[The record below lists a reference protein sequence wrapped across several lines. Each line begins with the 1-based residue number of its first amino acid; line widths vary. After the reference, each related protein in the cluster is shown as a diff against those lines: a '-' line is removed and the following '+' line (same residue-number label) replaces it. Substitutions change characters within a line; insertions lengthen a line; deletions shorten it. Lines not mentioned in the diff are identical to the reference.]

1 MGLRINTNVP
11 SIAVQRLISQT
22 QRGSEGAMK
31 SLASGDRF
39 DNPNES
45 SADYSI
51 AERLKSQTRGLEA
64 AKQNSENAQSFIEVA
79 QGGLNEQNNLLIR
92 MRELSVQAASDTYS
106 DEERD
111 LMQTEFLQLQQEIT
125 RIADTTKFGSTK
137 LLSGENKKYEFQVG
151 VDKGSE
157 NIITYNN
164 RTDTRAG
171 ALGVDG
177 DDISDKSDA
186 RSSLSDIDDALLKV
200 AQARSNFGAVQ
211 SRLDSTI
218 NNTAVQIENL
228 QSAHSRLADTDVAKA
243 VSDVSR
249 YQALQQYQ
257 IAVLAQANQFPGNV
271 LKLIA

>member
-11 SIAVQRLISQT
+11 SIAIQRVLSKT
-22 QRGSEGAMK
+22 QKSSEGAMK
-31 SLASGDRF
+31 ALASGDRF
-39 DNPNES
+39 ENPEES

-106 DEERD
+106 DDERE
-111 LMQTEFLQLQQEIT
+111 LMQTEFLQLQQEVT
-125 RIADTTKFGSTK
+125 RIADSTKFGSTK

-151 VDKGSE
+151 VDKGNE
-157 NIITYNN
+157 NVIAYNN
-164 RTDTRAG
+164 QTDTRAG

-177 DDISDKSDA
+177 DDIEDKSDA
-186 RSSLSDIDDALLKV
+186 RDSLSDIDDALLKV
-200 AQARSNFGAVQ
+200 AQARASFGAVQ

-218 NNTAVQIENL
+218 NNTGVQIENL
-228 QSAHSRLADTDVAKA
+228 EAAHSRIADTDVAKA
-243 VSDVSR
+243 VSDVSK
-249 YQALQQYQ
+249 YQAMQQYQ
-257 IAVLAQANQFPGNV
+257 IAVLSQANQFPGNV

>member
-11 SIAVQRLISQT
+11 SIAVQRLLSQS
-22 QRGSEGAMK
+22 QRESEGAMK
-31 SLASGDRF
+31 ALASGDRF
-39 DNPNES
+39 ENPEES

-51 AERLKSQTRGLEA
+51 AERIRSQTRGLEA

-79 QGGLNEQNNLLIR
+79 EGGLNEQNNLLIR
-92 MRELSVQAASDTYS
+92 MRELAVQAASDTYS

-111 LMQTEFLQLQQEIT
+111 LMQTEFLQLQEELT
-125 RIADTTKFGSTK
+125 RIADTTRFGSTR
-137 LLSGENKKYEFQVG
+137 LLSGENKEYEFQVG
-151 VDKGSE
+151 ADKGAE
-157 NIITYNN
+157 NVITYKN
-164 RTDTRAG
+164 RTDTRAS

-177 DDISDKSDA
+177 DEIDGKSDA
-186 RSSLSDIDDALLKV
+186 RDSLEDIDDALLKV
-200 AQARSNFGAVQ
+200 AQARANFGAVQ

-243 VSDVSR
+243 VSDVARS
-249 YQALQQYQ
+249 QAMRQYQ
-257 IAVLAQANQFPGNV
+257 IAVLQQANEFPGNV

>member
-11 SIAVQRLISQT
+11 SIAIQRVLSQT
-22 QRGSEGAMK
+22 QRSSEGAMK

-39 DNPNES
+39 EDPNES

-51 AERLKSQTRGLEA
+51 AEKLKSQTKGLEA
-64 AKQNSENAQSFIEVA
+64 AKSNAENAQSFIEVA

-106 DEERD
+106 DDERD
-111 LMQTEFLQLQQEIT
+111 LMQTEFLQLQQEVT

-137 LLSGENKKYEFQVG
+137 LLSGEDKKYEFQVG
-151 VDKGSE
+151 SNKGAE
-157 NIITYNN
+157 NVITYDN
-164 RTDTRAG
+164 RTDTRAS
-171 ALGVDG
+171 ALGVSG
-177 DDISDKSDA
+177 DEIGSKSDA
-186 RSSLSDIDDALLKV
+186 RDSLGDIDDALTKV
-200 AQARSNFGAVQ
+200 AQARASFGAVQ

-228 QSAHSRLADTDVAKA
+228 QSAHSRIADTDVAKA
-243 VSDVSR
+243 VSDVSK

>member
-11 SIAVQRLISQT
+11 SIAVQRLISKT
-22 QRGSEGAMK
+22 QRESEGAMK
-31 SLASGDRF
+31 SLASGNRF
-39 DNPNES
+39 DDSTQS

-64 AKQNSENAQSFIEVA
+64 AKQNAENAQSFIQVA
-79 QGGLNEQNNLLIR
+79 EGGLNEQNNLLIR

-106 DEERD
+106 DDERD
-111 LMQTEFLQLQQEIT
+111 LMQTEFKQLQQELT

-157 NIITYNN
+157 NIITYTNQ
-164 RTDTRAG
+164 TDTRAG

-177 DDISDKSDA
+177 DDVSDKSDA
-186 RSSLSDIDDALLKV
+186 RSSLEDLDDALSKV
-200 AQARSNFGAVQ
+200 AHARSNFGAVQ
-211 SRLDSTI
+211 SRLDSTV
-218 NNTAVQIENL
+218 NNSAVQIENL
-228 QSAHSRLADTDVAKA
+228 QEAHSRIADTDVAKA

-249 YQALQQYQ
+249 NQALQQYQ
-257 IAVLAQANQFPGNV
+257 ISVLQQANQFPGNI
-271 LKLIA
+271 LRLIG